1 MLDLG
6 GTILNCLEYLELTP
20 SELLEVLIDNFIY
33 DIPNEI
39 TTAEDYAI
47 VSQMLSETSN
57 QYSFLIQLS
66 CTAKLNKRIASREKN
81 KAFKEDYID
90 KEAII
95 EKVISA
101 VKLRYATLSRMVTIK
116 QEHNRELNM
125 NKII

>member
-1 MLDLG
+1 M
-6 GTILNCLEYLELTP
+6 NCLEYLELTP
-20 SELLEVLIDNFIY
+20 SELLEVLIDNFVY

-39 TTAEDYAI
+39 ATAEDYAI

-66 CTAKLNKRIASREKN
+66 CIAKLNKRIAGREKN
-81 KAFKEDYID
+81 KAFKEDCID
-90 KEAII
+90 REAII